1 MKLNR
6 AFIAAAALVVALV
19 GAALAGVVAH
29 ATADKP
35 ASKTTTI
42 TVKETE
48 YHLALSSRKSVIGPA
63 RFVIKN
69 NGKIAHAFAIAGP
82 GLKTKKTKAIKPGAS
97 AILLVTLGSGTYTVW
112 CPMPRHAGLGM
123 KSTVT
128 VRGAVTGGGYGGAGT
143 TTPATTTD
151 GGAAWG

>member
-6 AFIAAAALVVALV
+6 AFIAAAALVVALI

-42 TVKETE
+42 IVKETE

-69 NGKIAHAFAIAGP
+69 NG
-82 GLKTKKTKAIKPGAS
+82 
-97 AILLVTLGSGTYTVW
+97 
-112 CPMPRHAGLGM
+112 
-123 KSTVT
+123 
-128 VRGAVTGGGYGGAGT
+128 YGGAGT
-143 TTPATTTD
+143 TTPATTTE